1 MGNLPF
7 RIDNR
12 PFPDL
17 DNAVAS
23 CESRLLRGLNK
34 LHMRPLIPVVV
45 NVISDFGEK
54 HPLAPQYPISLA
66 HECRIGMR
74 KRVAVLLRSTRP
86 ETEPG
91 IEVFRSIPSLIR
103 DVRRIINH
111 GVKAVGAKRHH
122 PVVTANRRAIL
133 RIDVEADDLAPA
145 VPPKA
150 PAIYRGVE
158 NVARRLAGIKQE
170 KPLEQFR
177 VFFAIPNRP
186 KQLVLG
192 SLVKTFGE

>member
-1 MGNLPF
+1 
-7 RIDNR
+7 
-12 PFPDL
+12 
-17 DNAVAS
+17 
-23 CESRLLRGLNK
+23 
-34 LHMRPLIPVVV
+34 
-45 NVISDFGEK
+45 
-54 HPLAPQYPISLA
+54 
-66 HECRIGMR
+66 
-74 KRVAVLLRSTRP
+74 
-86 ETEPG
+86 
-91 IEVFRSIPSLIR
+91 
-103 DVRRIINH
+103 
-111 GVKAVGAKRHH
+111 
-122 PVVTANRRAIL
+122 VVTANRRAIL
-133 RIDVEADDLAPA
+133 RIDVEADDLAPT